1 LEFYLNPSNPNNIL
15 LLKISLSKMTHNL
28 AAFRNFSTWPQAKEL
43 ETLLNKNDIKTVLA
57 DNISVADLSFSG
69 NTLLDKYEIK
79 IKSSDFEKAEA
90 ILEKE
95 AEDIINKID
104 PNYYLISFT
113 NEELYGVLL
122 KPDEWSIFDY
132 KLAQK
137 ILTNRGK
144 ILDLEMLS
152 SLKKDRLKILAKPEE
167 NQRPWI
173 IAGYLFALFGGG
185 LGIIIGYSLWKSKKT
200 LPNGERLHT
209 YNQKD
214 RISGKKIFF
223 ISIIAFPL
231 AFTLNI
237 LNLPYSIR

>member
-1 LEFYLNPSNPNNIL
+1 MVICKNKSLFLRINNNSMIQNPI
-15 LLKISLSKMTHNL
+15 
-28 AAFRNFSTWPQAKEL
+28 AFRNFPTLTQAKEL
-43 ETLLNKNDIKTVLA
+43 EALLNKNDIKTVLA
-57 DNISVADLSFSG
+57 DNIGLVDLSFSG
-69 NTLLDKYEIK
+69 NTLLDKYEVK
-79 IKSSDFEKAEA
+79 VKSSDFEKAEA

-95 AEDIINKID
+95 AEDILNEID
-104 PNYYLISFT
+104 PNYYLINFT

-152 SLKKDRLKILAKPEE
+152 SLKKDRLKILVKPEE

-173 IAGYLFALFGGG
+173 IAGYLFAFLGGG

-200 LPNGERLHT
+200 LPNGERIYS
-209 YNQKD
+209 YNIED
-214 RISGKKIFF
+214 RKSGKKILIF
-223 ISIIAFPL
+223 SIIIFPVAFV
-231 AFTLNI
+231 LNI
-237 LNLPYSIR
+237 MTREGISSLKF